1 MYSIK
6 IKKRTVY
13 FASWEDACLFC
24 MAVGINAKKIQVRSN
39 YGKRSY

>member
-13 FASWEDACLFC
+13 FSSWEDACSFC
-24 MAVGINAKKIQVRSN
+24 VMTGINIKKIVVRKA
-39 YGKRSY
+39 Y